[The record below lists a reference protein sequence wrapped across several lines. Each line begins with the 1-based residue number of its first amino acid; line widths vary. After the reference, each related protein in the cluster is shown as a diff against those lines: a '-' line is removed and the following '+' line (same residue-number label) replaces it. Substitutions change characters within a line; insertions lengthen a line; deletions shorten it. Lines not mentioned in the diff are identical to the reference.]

1 MENPVGII
9 ERKIGFRLSAAP
21 SVPLYAGA
29 RSAGMLH
36 LRNGWT
42 QPEKTPEYLEFFWC
56 ESGTFHFPLV
66 KENRRV
72 LLTPGMAMFLFP
84 GDLHCQHVCSKTAR
98 YFWLT
103 IDGHPEELIRHY
115 HLKREPFYAGDV
127 PVALFQRLIG
137 EVAQISPF
145 MQYQASCTA
154 LEIIHH
160 ALSKK
165 EAVPATKTI
174 EEFCRLIEFQFA
186 DSACCVEQLAEQMNI
201 SRVTLYRLVRNAF
214 GCTPKEYLERRRLQ
228 EAMAL
233 LTGTRLAV
241 REIAAR
247 CGCTYSNY
255 FARTF
260 RSKMNCSPE
269 EFRRT
274 GGPHPVKE

>member
-9 ERKIGFRLSAAP
+9 EREVGFRLSVKP
-21 SVPLYAGA
+21 SVPLFAGA
-29 RSAGMLH
+29 RSAGMFH

-42 QPEKTPEYLEFFWC
+42 QPEKSPGYLEFFWC
-56 ESGTFHFPLV
+56 ESGSFLFPLV
-66 KENRRV
+66 EENRTV

-84 GDLHCQHVCSKTAR
+84 GDLHCQRVCSKTAR

-103 IDGHPEELIRHY
+103 IDGHPEELIRNY
-115 HLKREPFYAGDV
+115 QLTREPFSAGE
-127 PVALFQRLIG
+127 PPEALFLRLIS
-137 EVAQISPF
+137 EVKQISSF

-165 EAVPATKTI
+165 EAAPATKTI
-174 EEFCRLIEFQFA
+174 EEFCRLIEFQFP
-186 DSACCVEQLAEQMNI
+186 DPTCCVEQLAEQMNI
-201 SRVTLYRLVRNAF
+201 SRVTLYRMVCNVF

-228 EAMAL
+228 EAVAL
-233 LTGTRLAV
+233 LTGTRLPV
-241 REIAAR
+241 RKIASR
-247 CGCTYSNY
+247 CGYNYSNY
-255 FARTF
+255 FSRSF

-274 GGPHPVKE
+274 GLPHPPEK